1 MRCKEVV
8 KVRGDARC
16 KRSDSKAPVLFFR
29 AFDNPRSGVITSLA
43 CGGFLMSD
51 RDSGN
56 SFMWFLA
63 GLGFGALL
71 GVLYAPRSG
80 RETREAIKSTAQ
92 EGSEY
97 LKNRGREARETV
109 SQWVDR
115 GKDVVSQK
123 KEQLSAAIDATRQAY
138 REAAGEGKKGS

>member
-1 MRCKEVV
+1 
-8 KVRGDARC
+8 
-16 KRSDSKAPVLFFR
+16 
-29 AFDNPRSGVITSLA
+29 
-43 CGGFLMSD
+43 MSD

-80 RETREAIKSTAQ
+80 RETREAIKNTAQ
-92 EGSEY
+92 EGSDY
-97 LKNRGREARETV
+97 LKNRSREARETV

-115 GKDVVSQK
+115 GKDMVNQK
-123 KEQLSAAIDATRQAY
+123 KDQISAAIDATRQAY
-138 REAAGEGKKGS
+138 REASGEGKKGS